1 MTIMHV
7 LRSPVFIVCLLL
19 FTIHQVLQKG
29 FQIHFT
35 FFDRYLDN
43 LLAMPVILTLLLAER
58 RWLTKKNNNYTLPL
72 LDIIIATVYII
83 IISEIVFPLL
93 SPRFTTDWMD
103 VFFSAT
109 GSVIFYYTINK
120 AEDKK

>member
-1 MTIMHV
+1 MV
-7 LRSPVFIVCLLL
+7 

-29 FQIHFT
+29 LQIQFT

-72 LDIIIATVYII
+72 PDIIIATVYII
-83 IISEIVFPLL
+83 IISEIVFPLW
-93 SPRFTTDWMD
+93 SPQFTTDWMD
-103 VFFSAT
+103 ILFYAA

-120 AEDKK
+120 AEDKR